1 MDLKDKIEKQRG
13 SFIKAIDRLEEALEE
28 EKNEFV
34 RDSVVQRFEFS
45 FELGWKLMK
54 MVLNYLGREDCN
66 SPRESIVI
74 SAQVKL
80 IDNPEK
86 WLDYLEVRNL
96 SVHMYS
102 ENTAEEVYKL
112 AGDFVGDARGLE
124 RVIGERMG

>member
-1 MDLKDKIEKQRG
+1 MGLKDKIEKQKE
-13 SFIKAIDRLEEALEE
+13 SFVKAIGRLEDALKE

-54 MVLNYLGREDCN
+54 MVLSYLGREDCN

-112 AGDFVGDARGLE
+112 AGEFVEDARKLE
-124 RVIGERMG
+124 RVAEERLS

>member
-1 MDLKDKIEKQRG
+1 MGLKDKIEKQKE
-13 SFIKAIDRLEEALEE
+13 SFVKAIGRLEDALKE

-34 RDSVVQRFEFS
+34 RDSVVCRFEFS
-45 FELGWKLMK
+45 FKLGWKLMK

-66 SPRESIVI
+66 SPRESIII

-112 AGDFVGDARGLE
+112 AGEFVEDARKLE
-124 RVIGERMG
+124 RVAEERLS